1 MVEGRSRMGIP
12 RTVDQS
18 VSIVREYSYNV
29 SVNPKTIHEQTAE
42 TEIKFEKGETEQEP
56 TVYFVIILHKE
67 ERVEIYVTVI
77 LHTWP
82 ARGSVRSAGR

>member
-1 MVEGRSRMGIP
+1 MVEGRSRMGVP

-29 SVNPKTIHEQTAE
+29 SVNPKTIHERRVE
-42 TEIKFEKGETEQEP
+42 TEIKIEKGETEQEP
-56 TVYFVIILHKE
+56 TVYFVIFLHKE
-67 ERVEIYVTVI
+67 ERVEIYVAVI

-82 ARGSVRSAGR
+82 ARGSVR